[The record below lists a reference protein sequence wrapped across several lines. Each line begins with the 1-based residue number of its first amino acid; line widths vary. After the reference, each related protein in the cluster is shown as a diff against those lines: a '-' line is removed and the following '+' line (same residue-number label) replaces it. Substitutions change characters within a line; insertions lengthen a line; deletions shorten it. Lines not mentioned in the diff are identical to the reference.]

1 MVQLWGPVY
10 TLTFQTSATSV
21 TVVKMYLWDIC
32 LYNFFGVVHKEFST
46 EFAPYFPRR
55 CLACKKV
62 CENLRMHFPSFHTLP
77 HSTLL
82 TLFTGHYTIYYTLQT
97 IPQPHNR
104 CCISILPTV
113 NQPTNCG
120 PWNQL
125 LKEAAKGRTDFQ
137 HLWELRN
144 YWWVGKIHYW
154 ISPQGASFSS
164 ALGVYWLLVF
174 VQLFPQ
180 LLSPETQT
188 KCGQLI
194 HSSIYQ
200 PI

>member
-1 MVQLWGPVY
+1 MGYLSFLGLFIKNSRQNLHR
-10 TLTFQTSATSV
+10 TSQGDVWLARKF
-21 TVVKMYLWDIC
+21 VKTWECI
-32 LYNFFGVVHKEFST
+32 S
-46 EFAPYFPRR
+46 PP
-55 CLACKKV
+55 
-62 CENLRMHFPSFHTLP
+62 FHTLP

-82 TLFTGHYTIYYTLQT
+82 TFFTGHYTIYYTLQT

-174 VQLFPQ
+174 VQLLPELF
-180 LLSPETQT
+180 SPETQT

-200 PI
+200 PMSWI

>member
-1 MVQLWGPVY
+1 MRYLSFLGLFIKNSRQNLHRTSQGDVWLARKFVKTWECISPPSTLFHTPPSLHFSQDTTLCIKHCKPYHNHTIDAAFPFSQLW
-10 TLTFQTSATSV
+10 T
-21 TVVKMYLWDIC
+21 
-32 LYNFFGVVHKEFST
+32 
-46 EFAPYFPRR
+46 
-55 CLACKKV
+55 
-62 CENLRMHFPSFHTLP
+62 
-77 HSTLL
+77 
-82 TLFTGHYTIYYTLQT
+82 
-97 IPQPHNR
+97 
-104 CCISILPTV
+104 

-174 VQLFPQ
+174 VQLLPE
-180 LLSPETQT
+180 LSSPETQT

-200 PI
+200 PISWI